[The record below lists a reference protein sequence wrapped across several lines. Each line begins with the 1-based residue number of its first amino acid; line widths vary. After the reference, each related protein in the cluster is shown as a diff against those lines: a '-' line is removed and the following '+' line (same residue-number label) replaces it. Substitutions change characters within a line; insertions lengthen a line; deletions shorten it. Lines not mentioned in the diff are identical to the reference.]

1 MSKVDEPN
9 WEFQRAQTRWRLW
22 PIPPPPRRHDLRVA
36 VEATSLGGVETLASL
51 PFNSSHFNM
60 TDDERLEAGIMPG
73 MVRLAIGIEGHDVLA
88 SDLRQALDAA
98 RN

>member
-1 MSKVDEPN
+1 MSPTGSFSELKHAGG
-9 WEFQRAQTRWRLW
+9 FGQYLHRLADTTCGW
-22 PIPPPPRRHDLRVA
+22 PSRPG
-36 VEATSLGGVETLASL
+36 TSLGGVETLASL